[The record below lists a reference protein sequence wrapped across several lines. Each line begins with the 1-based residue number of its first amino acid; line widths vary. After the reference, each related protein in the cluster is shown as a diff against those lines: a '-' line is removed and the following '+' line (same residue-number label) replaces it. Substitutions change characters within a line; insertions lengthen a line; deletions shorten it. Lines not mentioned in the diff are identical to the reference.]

1 MKSYVAVVERRTTQ
15 FVVTF
20 PDLPG
25 WASEGATIEEARSNA
40 RTALAKRLQELIEGG
55 GAIPAPSSLPD
66 IVADPR
72 WSRANVE
79 AILLGVRPV
88 AKKSD

>member
-15 FVVTF
+15 FAVSF

-25 WASEGATIEEARSNA
+25 WAAEGATIEEARSNA
-40 RTALAKRLQELIEGG
+40 RTALAKRLQELIDEG
-55 GAIPAPSSLPD
+55 AALPAPSSITD
-66 IVADPR
+66 IVTDPR
-72 WSRANVE
+72 WQAATIE

-88 AKKSD
+88 ARRTA